1 MEDRVR
7 IAGIQPSRMRGM
19 TAMYHRRF
27 FLDVNLT
34 TVLILVLFVVFVA
47 IVVAM
52 TTGDFSGEGSWI
64 LDNPWG
70 RMSLIDIYVGIA
82 LFAGW
87 VFPREGSLPR
97 SSCCAPT
104 TSAATGSS
112 ANSSQEPRVSRVLHT
127 PTTMRIDSWRS

>member
-1 MEDRVR
+1 MISIR
-7 IAGIQPSRMRGM
+7 IIT
-19 TAMYHRRF
+19 TA
-27 FLDVNLT
+27 LT
-34 TVLILVLFVVFVA
+34 IVMFVA

-87 VFPREGSLPR
+87 MFLREGSPWVAVLWLP
-97 SSCCAPT
+97 AFVILGNAGT
-104 TSAATGSS
+104 ALYAAIAAFRTDDIRTFLLG
-112 ANSSQEPRVSRVLHT
+112 ARA
-127 PTTMRIDSWRS
+127 

>member
-87 VFPREGSLPR
+87 VFPREGSPWVAILWLP
-97 SSCCAPT
+97 AFVILGNAGT
-104 TSAATGSS
+104 ALYAAIAAFRTDDIRTFLLG
-112 ANSSQEPRVSRVLHT
+112 ARA
-127 PTTMRIDSWRS
+127 